1 MLLVSWKTGDAVAL
15 AFSRSDIAAL
25 LLLFLS
31 VVSQDDNRNLRIEV
45 ATLRDELST
54 LESKYQDKYRNALRK
69 NQDVL
74 ADIKDNEFRLENE
87 FHGID
92 PLESTFRF

>member
-1 MLLVSWKTGDAVAL
+1 MSWITVDAVTFA
-15 AFSRSDIAAL
+15 STRSDIAAL

-45 ATLRDELST
+45 ATLREELST

-87 FHGID
+87 CHGID
-92 PLESTFRF
+92 PTFRF